1 MFERILLAVDGSG
14 HADKAVA
21 QAGDLAS
28 AFGGE
33 VLVFHVREQIWGG
46 RDSGLDVD
54 VTEEDVNPV
63 TEPTARL
70 KEAGVK
76 ARSERVMAFSGHTAQ
91 QIIHAAEEYGADL
104 IVMGTRGLSDL
115 PGILLGS
122 VTHKVLHLTK
132 IPVLVAR

>member
-1 MFERILLAVDGSG
+1 MFNKILLAVDGSG

-33 VLVFHVREQIWGG
+33 VLVFHVREKVWG
-46 RDSGLDVD
+46 SGLDVD
-54 VTEEDVNPV
+54 VREGEASFAGETA
-63 TEPTARL
+63 ARL
-70 KEAGVK
+70 KERGVN
-76 ARSERVMAFSGHTAQ
+76 ARTERVAAFSGHTAQ
-91 QIIHAAEEYGADL
+91 RIIQAAEEYGADV
-104 IVMGTRGLSDL
+104 IVMGSRGLTDL

-132 IPVLVAR
+132 TPVLVVR